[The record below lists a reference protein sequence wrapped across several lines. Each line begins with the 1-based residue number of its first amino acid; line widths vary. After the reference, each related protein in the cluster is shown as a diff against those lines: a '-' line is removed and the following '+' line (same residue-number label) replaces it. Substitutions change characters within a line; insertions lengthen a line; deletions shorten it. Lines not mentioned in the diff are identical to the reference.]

1 MYLVIAV
8 CFIKHVA
15 KTLFSLK
22 IVNVYIASLTKTN
35 VYITESLMYTI
46 VLVLS
51 LIHIYEPTRPK

>member
-1 MYLVIAV
+1 MHLVTAV

-35 VYITESLMYTI
+35 VYIKDSVTWGFKLM
-46 VLVLS
+46 L
-51 LIHIYEPTRPK
+51 HMMH